1 MRPLL
6 NSTSMTR
13 TFRSRVREETGRVR
27 NRLGFPDAGGHPRR
41 RQHLPRFHVHLR
53 EEEDDAQEGA
63 ANRLPIAS
71 GRHVPPCIVS
81 RLMEVPDGKV
91 G

>member
-1 MRPLL
+1 MRLLL

-13 TFRSRVREETGRVR
+13 TSRSRVREEAGRVR
-27 NRLGFPDAGGHPRR
+27 SRLGFPDAGGHPRR

-53 EEEDDAQEGA
+53 EEEDDSQEGA
-63 ANRLPIAS
+63 ANRLPVAY
-71 GRHVPPCIVS
+71 GRHVPPRIVP